1 LEDGPSKR
9 GILSFLFK
17 PFRKSN
23 MSPTEIEEEL
33 SDLLDHGAESG
44 VLTKS
49 QGEMIHSIF
58 EFDDTVA
65 RKIMTPRVDVVGIE
79 AGATIGDLIQ
89 TALSGGYSRMP
100 VYRED
105 LDHIT
110 GFVVVK
116 DLLDFWGHPLGDPL
130 PKEIIRPILFV
141 HGSKKIAELLTEL
154 RHRKSHLAIILDEY
168 GGTAGLVTME
178 DIIEQIVGDINDE
191 YDLEEEAS
199 IRELSPGVFLAH
211 GQTPVSE
218 VNGVLAL
225 AIPPGNY
232 ETLGGFLTEQMGR
245 VPQPNESFPFQDCV
259 FSIKLADNRKVE
271 QVEISRRPEGLPK
284 DDQGGPNGK
293 SAA

>member
-1 LEDGPSKR
+1 LEDGPPRR

-17 PFRKSN
+17 PFRRSN
-23 MSPTEIEEEL
+23 LSPTEIEEEL
-33 SDLLDHGAESG
+33 TDLLDHGAESG

-65 RKIMTPRVDVVGIE
+65 RKIMTPRVDIVGIE
-79 AGATIGDLIQ
+79 TGATIGDLVQ
-89 TALSGGYSRMP
+89 LSLSGGYSRVP
-100 VYRED
+100 VYKED

-110 GFVVVK
+110 GFVMAK
-116 DLLDFWGHPLGDPL
+116 DLLGFWAHPLTDPI
-130 PKEIIRPILFV
+130 PQEIVRPILFV

-154 RHRKSHLAIILDEY
+154 RHRKSHLAVILDEY

-191 YDLEEEAS
+191 YDLEEEDS

-218 VNGVLAL
+218 VNDHLAL

-232 ETLGGFLTEQMGR
+232 ETIGGFLTEQMGR

-259 FSIKLADNRKVE
+259 FSIKAADNRKVE
-271 QVEISRRPEGLPK
+271 QVEISRKTAGP
-284 DDQGGPNGK
+284 PNGGEGM
-293 SAA
+293 A